1 LALNK
6 TTLDHLNLP
15 ETDGMAEQTD
25 WSIER
30 GLLLADQEIK
40 AFRSAILGKSFTSV
54 APLTSRTQQVFRAE
68 IGGVLSALRVVS
80 HVKPAASERHTNAF
94 HRLARALSPHRMSS
108 PAVLTRFTD
117 THSGVPANTDIVV
130 TEYAPPTYI
139 EGNKVTRKVLRRISS
154 EHRHLGAILSY
165 IAHLAD
171 HAVKRNL
178 LISTDQNGE
187 FPFWFIDLDFA
198 FGTTMSWGHG
208 KPIFYPDRR
217 LDYQAD
223 GDAAPL
229 PTRAAELLEWIDGLP
244 RQEVARVFGLSGA
257 EVNDFQA
264 RCSTIRQLGLAAAI
278 ERERFWQRTDGLLVR
293 WKERA
298 YAQFAKSLIASRSFR
313 SRERN

>member
-1 LALNK
+1 
-6 TTLDHLNLP
+6 
-15 ETDGMAEQTD
+15 MAEQTD

-40 AFRSAILGKSFTSV
+40 AFGSTILGKSLTSA

-80 HVKPAASERHTNAF
+80 NVKPAASERHTNAF

-117 THSGVPANTDIVV
+117 THSGVLSNTDIVV

-139 EGNKVTRKVLRRISS
+139 EGDKVTRKVLRGISG
-154 EHRHLGAILSY
+154 EHRHLGAVLSY

-171 HAVKRNL
+171 HALRRNL
-178 LISTDQNGE
+178 LISTGQSGE

-198 FGTTMSWGHG
+198 FGTTMTWGHG
-208 KPIFYPDRR
+208 KPIFYPDRQ
-217 LDYQAD
+217 LDYQAN
-223 GDAAPL
+223 GQATPL
-229 PTRAAELLEWIDGLP
+229 PPRAAELLEWIDGLP
-244 RQEVARVFGLSGA
+244 RQEVARIFGLSGA
-257 EVNDFQA
+257 EVNDLQA
-264 RCSTIRQLGLAAAI
+264 RCSTVRQLGLAAAI
-278 ERERFWQRTDGLLVR
+278 ERERFWQRTDGFLVR

-298 YAQFAKSLIASRSFR
+298 YAQLARSLIASRSFR
-313 SRERN
+313 SRERS